1 MCSNKFTN
9 LNTGW
14 SDLDNFYSKK
24 DTLTI
29 LAPTNKSCFYD
40 YSILNEDKSNYSLSW
55 RDYNETQIDSSNL
68 TQLAFTFTKSKILK
82 DNPHFGKYGNYLGGG
97 YVYKMIGDLKSI
109 KKDLLS
115 LQQMKWIDHKTRAI
129 FIEFTLYNPNVN
141 LFSYCNLLFEL
152 LPTGAIIPTSKF
164 VTINLWADSRELT
177 ATCCIVAYLVVIVV
191 LMTKEIK
198 NIKELKAMYF
208 VQFWPYIDW
217 CQFIASWT
225 ALPMYLYKLYAQHDL
240 LNYVKENKITYI
252 NLSTLSSWND
262 TLSILLAFCSFLST
276 IKLIRLLRFNKKIS
290 YLTKTITNCSKD
302 LISFMI
308 VLLILWLA
316 YVQLMYIFYNEKT
329 LGYASFVKAMVT
341 NFLIIM
347 GKFDLRPLVETN
359 FTASA
364 IIFSSYNIL
373 IVMIMINFVITIISD
388 NFAKARE
395 EAKKIKAVSMFKHL
409 KKKILTFVPTKESQ
423 IGPIIDSDKF
433 VENPQYFEIKSI
445 ELIGYLKDKI
455 DNQKKAIR
463 KSALENKYLST
474 RT

>member
-347 GKFDLRPLVETN
+347 GKFD
-359 FTASA
+359 
-364 IIFSSYNIL
+364 IL
-373 IVMIMINFVITIISD
+373 CSD
-388 NFAKARE
+388 
-395 EAKKIKAVSMFKHL
+395 
-409 KKKILTFVPTKESQ
+409 
-423 IGPIIDSDKF
+423 
-433 VENPQYFEIKSI
+433 
-445 ELIGYLKDKI
+445 
-455 DNQKKAIR
+455 
-463 KSALENKYLST
+463 
-474 RT
+474 

>member
-1 MCSNKFTN
+1 
-9 LNTGW
+9 
-14 SDLDNFYSKK
+14 
-24 DTLTI
+24 
-29 LAPTNKSCFYD
+29 
-40 YSILNEDKSNYSLSW
+40 
-55 RDYNETQIDSSNL
+55 
-68 TQLAFTFTKSKILK
+68 
-82 DNPHFGKYGNYLGGG
+82 
-97 YVYKMIGDLKSI
+97 MIGDLKSI

-373 IVMIMINFVITIISD
+373 IVMIMINFVIIIISD

-463 KSALENKYLST
+463 KRALENKYLST